1 MKKGCLGSVLIGFVL
16 LAGGFLMLFNGIG
29 SVLQDKEPASSGAD
43 GDKTNSIE
51 IDINLNV
58 DDKTIVDKVEDALF
72 GSYEDILVAYTKKLQ
87 EATPILIAE
96 YNEAA
101 AKNDDG
107 LNGLATLCNEK
118 ISELAEISNEGV
130 QEMAQLYFS
139 KGSGSYEEY
148 SDWAAKIYDV
158 YMEEAAKIQDAYM
171 ESAK

>member
-1 MKKGCLGSVLIGFVL
+1 
-16 LAGGFLMLFNGIG
+16 MLFNGLG
-29 SVLQDKEPASSGAD
+29 RMLQDEQPDTSGTE
-43 GDKTNSIE
+43 GNKTSGIE
-51 IDINLNV
+51 IDINLNIE
-58 DDKTIVDKVEDALF
+58 DISIVDKVEDALF
-72 GSYEDILVAYTKKLQ
+72 GSYEDILAEYTTKLQ

-101 AKNDDG
+101 AKNDEG
-107 LNGLATLCNEK
+107 LNGLAKLCNEK

-148 SDWAAKIYDV
+148 SDWAGKMYDV

-171 ESAK
+171 ASAQ